1 MNPREMKLMIVLGVI
16 VIGGG
21 GSIAFYSW
29 FYKPFMD
36 YGSTIAKLEKAN
48 RDKRDLK
55 EETYKEM
62 QNLERLRNMSLS
74 PKPEV
79 AKAEYDTYLST
90 LLSNCKLVYDLR
102 AGVIS
107 DVKGPG
113 GGNPN
118 AVRPG
123 HQILSYEVRVAKA
136 DLRNV
141 VRALDLIQKTPLV
154 HRIKS
159 LTIERVDTS
168 AKNTTDQVKVQ
179 MTIESLIVSRAEP
192 RPGGPLALDQRLIVL
207 EAWSTLNRGPGG
219 IALLPWLGYPTGPFA
234 NRQTNPEAAYR
245 QYADIGRKNIFIG
258 PVPAYK
264 PPEVNEFPDAGFPI
278 ADYVRLD
285 TCDPTSKEAFFRN
298 LVFKVRPI
306 RVKAVPGSGYDTF
319 RVKNEWNTEDIL
331 RGKVLKV
338 DQRDVYFQVQ
348 EEIYRVHIGQSL
360 GEALSRPLTDAQIEA
375 YGLAT
380 LYDAEWA
387 EREVRAAR
395 DALAAKKKKGKGG

>member
-21 GSIAFYSW
+21 GGIAFYSW

-79 AKAEYDTYLST
+79 AKAEYDTFLST

-118 AVRPG
+118 AVKPG

-179 MTIESLIVSRAEP
+179 MTIESLIVS
-192 RPGGPLALDQRLIVL
+192 
-207 EAWSTLNRGPGG
+207 
-219 IALLPWLGYPTGPFA
+219 
-234 NRQTNPEAAYR
+234 
-245 QYADIGRKNIFIG
+245 
-258 PVPAYK
+258 
-264 PPEVNEFPDAGFPI
+264 
-278 ADYVRLD
+278 
-285 TCDPTSKEAFFRN
+285 
-298 LVFKVRPI
+298 
-306 RVKAVPGSGYDTF
+306 
-319 RVKNEWNTEDIL
+319 
-331 RGKVLKV
+331 
-338 DQRDVYFQVQ
+338 
-348 EEIYRVHIGQSL
+348 
-360 GEALSRPLTDAQIEA
+360 
-375 YGLAT
+375 
-380 LYDAEWA
+380 
-387 EREVRAAR
+387 
-395 DALAAKKKKGKGG
+395 